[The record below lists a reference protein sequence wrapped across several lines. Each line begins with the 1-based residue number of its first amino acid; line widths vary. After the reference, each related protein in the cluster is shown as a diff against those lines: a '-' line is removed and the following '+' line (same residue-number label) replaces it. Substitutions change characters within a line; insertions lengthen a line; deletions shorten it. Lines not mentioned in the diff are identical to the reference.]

1 MPPFDL
7 ISWLQLLFS
16 KHFFDNVGFV
26 VLSGLAGYMIH
37 KSIPYGTI
45 DEALP
50 YLSRRVNENSSIFG
64 GIRRERKI
72 IRTALVDR
80 LQLRA

>member
-1 MPPFDL
+1 M
-7 ISWLQLLFS
+7 
-16 KHFFDNVGFV
+16 
-26 VLSGLAGYMIH
+26 AGYMIH

-64 GIRRERKI
+64 GIRRERKL
-72 IRTALVDR
+72 IRTALADR